1 MKQLMMSDGYVESV
15 VEKMRNIIDH
25 LIESNKI
32 NEQTKVYSA
41 YFESLPFLESTYFSA
56 YKT

>member
-1 MKQLMMSDGYVESV
+1 MKQLMMSNEYVESV
-15 VEKMRNIIDH
+15 VEKMTNIIDH

-32 NEQTKVYSA
+32 NELTKVYSA
-41 YFESLPFLESTYFSA
+41 YFESFPFLESIYFSA

>member
-1 MKQLMMSDGYVESV
+1 MMSDEYVESV

-32 NEQTKVYSA
+32 NEQIRVYSA
-41 YFESLPFLESTYFSA
+41 YFESFPFLEATYFSA
-56 YKT
+56 Y